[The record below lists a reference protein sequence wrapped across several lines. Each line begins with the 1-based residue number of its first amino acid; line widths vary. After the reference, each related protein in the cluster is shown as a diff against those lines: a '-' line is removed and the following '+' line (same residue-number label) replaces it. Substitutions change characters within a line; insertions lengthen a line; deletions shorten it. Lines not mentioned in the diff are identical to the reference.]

1 MAIKRFPSGLI
12 INDLTFR
19 WCPVDDNPSFISVH
33 VLPVSIDRYIP
44 SRPYAPA
51 NIQPCRPS
59 FKPETTPPRL
69 AKVSQVR
76 PLSVEL
82 NDISIL
88 EVTERAATIEIAFKI
103 NNPNSDSVI
112 VQVMDYQLF
121 ETGFSN
127 EKQISGG
134 QIGSRPEGMVEF
146 GSDYYVLL
154 GENSILL
161 KDKIVLKNT
170 GSAPELWS
178 DLESNTAKW
187 RVTGTVFYNLSS
199 MTSGQENTLHFEFE
213 K

>member
-1 MAIKRFPSGLI
+1 VNPKILVFVAVIGLAAALATILLSGS
-12 INDLTFR
+12 
-19 WCPVDDNPSFISVH
+19 SFVNHTSKEDVTQEIS
-33 VLPVSIDRYIP
+33 
-44 SRPYAPA
+44 
-51 NIQPCRPS
+51 Q
-59 FKPETTPPRL
+59 E
-69 AKVSQVR
+69 SQIL

-82 NDISIL
+82 DDISIT
-88 EVTERAATIEIAFKI
+88 EVTKRDATIEITFKI
-103 NNPNSDSVI
+103 NNPNPSAVI

-146 GSDYYVLL
+146 GSDYYTLL

-170 GSAPELWS
+170 GNTPELWS
-178 DLESNTAKW
+178 SLENNTAKW
-187 RVTGTVFYNLSS
+187 RVGGTVFFNLSS
-199 MTSGQENTLHFEFE
+199 MTSGQENEIHFEFT